1 MCNMQ
6 ALVVNGILRM
16 VEDGEVAEETL
27 TFEFVPFF
35 SNSFISGLMYPS
47 QIQGQEGVSN
57 VSKTFADGA
66 PSN

>member
-1 MCNMQ
+1 M
-6 ALVVNGILRM
+6 A
-16 VEDGEVAEETL
+16 EDGEVTEETL

-35 SNSFISGLMYPS
+35 SNSSISGLTYPS
-47 QIQGQEGVSN
+47 QIQGQEGVSS